1 MNTEILNTFLF
12 YNMLINIILLTLF
25 SILMMLL
32 KNVVPKQHAK
42 LFNLKEEIV
51 MPMIYGYLGAY
62 KIFVIVFAIVP
73 YIAFKI
79 AIG

>member
-1 MNTEILNTFLF
+1 
-12 YNMLINIILLTLF
+12 
-25 SILMMLL
+25 MMLL
-32 KNVVPKQHAK
+32 KNVVAKQHAK

-62 KIFVIVFAIVP
+62 KIFVIIFALVP

-79 AIG
+79 AVA

>member
-1 MNTEILNTFLF
+1 MDTSTISTFLF
-12 YNMLINIILLTLF
+12 YNMLINIILLTLG
-25 SILMMLL
+25 SIIIMLL
-32 KNVVPKQHAK
+32 KNVVAKQHAK

-62 KIFVIVFAIVP
+62 KIFVIIFALVP